1 MAINTTPTAGMK
13 TAIKNA
19 FTTYFGGGSPPSTEE
34 DIADGM
40 AEVIAVAI
48 ELALTEVKNNADVVG
63 VDAGGDTVAGG
74 VD

>member
-1 MAINTTPTAGMK
+1 MAITTTPTAGMK
-13 TAIKNA
+13 TAIKDA
-19 FTTYFGGGSPPSTEE
+19 FTTYFGGETPPSTEE

-48 ELALTEVKNNADVVG
+48 ELALTEVKDNADLVDVSLG
-63 VDAGGDTVAGG
+63 VDTVAGG